1 MVADSRLADS
11 SFADSRF
18 ADSRFA
24 DSRFCRFP
32 FCRLSF
38 RRFPFRRFPA
48 SRFPYRRLC
57 PARRFRFVDQ
67 FPVHRLPFRLVPCT
81 PAGASGDELSTAADA
96 LVGGFGCT
104 APNVIPISSRSPRN
118 VCRQVFLGLPLLLL
132 PIFGSSFTSC
142 VSVTCACI
150 LVFLGFSDCYSD
162 CFAYIIFRRII

>member
-1 MVADSRLADS
+1 MSRATCCAVS
-11 SFADSRF
+11 
-18 ADSRFA
+18 
-24 DSRFCRFP
+24 
-32 FCRLSF
+32 
-38 RRFPFRRFPA
+38 FRRFPA

-81 PAGASGDELSTAADA
+81 PAGASGDELSTTADA

-104 APNVIPISSRSPRN
+104 APNVIPISSRSHRN